1 MSFLQRKYA
10 QKTMWLLLGF
20 CLLCSTM
27 TGCATTPYVYQ
38 PALIQSPE
46 PLLAEGEPQIA
57 RGKRRPVIDGIGW
70 VVGIPGKVLLW
81 DRRIDNHNISPET
94 EATIAAY
101 LEKNGLEQVK
111 VRINEYDPVG
121 EWKRLRKNKAVG
133 WGWRYTAGTLTALSY
148 TLLPGRI
155 IGGDNYNP
163 FTNTISL
170 YSDHPAVAL
179 HEGGHAKDF
188 GTRKYKGTYAVAG
201 ALPIVSLWPEAIAT
215 NDALGYLRAEEDYEL
230 EEEAYQVL
238 YPAYATYIA
247 GAATPFLPYGDLAV
261 KAGTVIPGHLAGR
274 WKAREV
280 KQQQLA
286 RHARSELQQVSATQT
301 EPKPNQMDENSQQI
315 QQAHFE
321 QAARPDGQVMQTDN
335 SVKQMQFNQA
345 GE

>member
-1 MSFLQRKYA
+1 MFSLQKNCA
-10 QKTMWLLLGF
+10 QKTIWLVF
-20 CLLCSTM
+20 VVCLTGSTM
-27 TGCATTPYVYQ
+27 SGCATTPYVYQ

-70 VVGIPGKVLLW
+70 VIGIPGKVLLW
-81 DRRIDNHNISPET
+81 DRRIDNHNVSPET
-94 EATIAAY
+94 EEVIAAY

-111 VRINEYDPVG
+111 VRVNEYDPVG

-201 ALPIVSLWPEAIAT
+201 ALPVVSLWPEAIAT
-215 NDALGYLRAEEDYEL
+215 NDALGYLRAEEDFET

-247 GAATPFLPYGDLAV
+247 GAATPFLPYADLAV
-261 KAGTVIPGHLAGR
+261 KAGAVIPAHVVGR

-280 KQQQLA
+280 KQEQLA

-301 EPKPNQMDENSQQI
+301 EPIPDQLGEQPQQVE
-315 QQAHFE
+315 QAYFE
-321 QAARPDGQVMQTDN
+321 QAVPAGEPKVQTDSFLKRGN
-335 SVKQMQFNQA
+335 FNQA

>member
-1 MSFLQRKYA
+1 MFFLRRNSA
-10 QKTMWLLLGF
+10 QKAFWLMLSV
-20 CLLCSTM
+20 CLLCASIS
-27 TGCATTPYVYQ
+27 GCATTPYVYQ
-38 PALIQSPE
+38 PALIESPE
-46 PLLAEGEPQIA
+46 PLLAAGEPQIV

-70 VVGIPGKVLLW
+70 VVGVPGKVLLW
-81 DRRIDNHNISPET
+81 NRRVDNHNVSPET
-94 EATIAAY
+94 EAAIAAY

-111 VRINEYDPVG
+111 VRVNEYDPLG

-170 YSDHPAVAL
+170 YSDLPAVAL

-201 ALPIVSLWPEAIAT
+201 ALPVVSLWPEAIAT
-215 NDALGYLRAEEDYEL
+215 NDALGYLRAEEDFET
-230 EEEAYQVL
+230 EEEAYRVL

-247 GAATPFLPYGDLAV
+247 GAATPFLPYADLAV
-261 KAGTVIPGHLAGR
+261 KAGTVIPAHLVGR

-280 KQQQLA
+280 KQEQLA
-286 RHARSELQQVSATQT
+286 RYARSELQQVSATQT
-301 EPKPNQMDENSQQI
+301 EQLPEQEDQKHQQI
-315 QQAHFE
+315 QQAYFE
-321 QAARPDGQVMQTDN
+321 QAASTDEPKGQTDQF
-335 SVKQMQFNQA
+335 VKPVNFNQA
-345 GE
+345 DE